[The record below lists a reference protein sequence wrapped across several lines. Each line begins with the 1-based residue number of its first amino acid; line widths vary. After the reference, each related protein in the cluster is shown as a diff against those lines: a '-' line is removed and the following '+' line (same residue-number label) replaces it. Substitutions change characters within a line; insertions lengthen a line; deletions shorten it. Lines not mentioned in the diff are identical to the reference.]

1 MANKR
6 TKPGS
11 PERAEIAE
19 KVIKAMDSGMSCFK
33 ACQQAVTKK
42 VAGGFD
48 GRA

>member
-1 MANKR
+1 MANKP

-11 PERAEIAE
+11 PERAKLADAVLANME
-19 KVIKAMDSGMSCFK
+19 SGMSCFK